1 MEKQYIVGIDFGHG
15 ETSAW
20 AVPLNIKIGSD
31 IGESLKLKAA
41 NKESERSYYSIIYY
55 NPKYGYSLDD
65 LQGNVITGFK
75 DKVSV
80 LDQPQNAKKREAYTE
95 YIKQIYIR
103 LLKHNTALKVD
114 NNGDTNFYL
123 CIACPTK
130 WNQDDKDAYIKFF
143 NETLSEFG
151 IEVMWVINESD
162 AAYFTHG
169 SIDEYADKCVLI
181 IDYGSSTIDYTVVHH
196 GKKISDDNW
205 SNRLGA
211 SHVEE
216 SILNECRDTE
226 DYQDKVAATEAKLA
240 ETNMNYIDITSCIN
254 FEIRKAKEH
263 SVTYGN
269 YPNLDVNYNL
279 IGQQTNYGSTDAFK
293 AEKRKYKF
301 EIECQID
308 KSIEKYHNKVIADFT
323 QLNTEIQKR
332 IGNQKIDCVI
342 LSGGACLMPWVS
354 DAVNDIFK
362 PLNIE
367 IDNQASFVVAKGI
380 ALYARTQMNALDDFL
395 NKIRAL
401 DFSNTYIQAD
411 INATA
416 KAILTMMPSI
426 VEKLKKQSSL
436 TATKIRQEFCN
447 FVKNLDGQ
455 NLEYCNLVQQEL
467 DSLISNSVADALK
480 DVICNVFKTQVDTSD
495 VKLHVEANII
505 PFNSSLFVNGGAFYK
520 AFTNWI
526 ANSSNAIF
534 GTIFF
539 EWDKIR
545 EESEVSKMIEGT
557 ASTLEKLVNAG
568 PLADYS
574 KAQEYINAY
583 AEDIKEQVLENA
595 INIFYKKQLFNTTF
609 KK

>member
-1 MEKQYIVGIDFGHG
+1 MEKEYIVGIDFGHG

-20 AVPLNIKIGSD
+20 AVPLDIKIGSE
-31 IGESLKLKAA
+31 IGESLKLKGT

-55 NPKYGYSLDD
+55 NPKSGYSLNN
-65 LQGNVITGFK
+65 LRGNIVAGFK
-75 DKVSV
+75 DKVSA

-95 YIKQIYIR
+95 YIKQIYAC

-130 WNQDDKDAYIKFF
+130 WSQDDKDAYIKFF
-143 NETLSEFG
+143 NNALSEFG

-181 IDYGSSTIDYTVVHH
+181 IDYGSSTIDYTVVHQ

-226 DYQDKVAATEAKLA
+226 DYQDKVAATKAKLA
-240 ETNMNYIDITSCIN
+240 EINMNYIDITSCIN
-254 FEIRKAKEH
+254 FQIRKAKEY

-279 IGQQTNYGSTDAFK
+279 IGEQTNYGSTDAFK

-301 EIECQID
+301 EIECRID
-308 KSIEKYHNKVIADFT
+308 KSIEKYQNKVIADFT

-380 ALYARTQMNALDDFL
+380 ALYARTQMKALDDFL

-401 DFSNTYIQAD
+401 DFSNIYIQAD
-411 INATA
+411 TNATS
-416 KAILTMMPSI
+416 KAITTMMPSL
-426 VEKLKKQSSL
+426 VKKLKSKSSI
-436 TATKIRQEFCN
+436 TGIDIRQEFCD
-447 FVKNLDGQ
+447 FVENLNG
-455 NLEYCNLVQQEL
+455 NNVEYSNLVQQEL
-467 DSLISNSVADALK
+467 DKLISNSVGNALK
-480 DVICNVFKTQVDTSD
+480 EVISSVFKTTVDTSD
-495 VKLHVEANII
+495 VKLHIPANII
-505 PFNSSLFVNGGAFYK
+505 PWNKLLFIPGGAFYD

-526 ANSSNAIF
+526 DSSS
-534 GTIFF
+534 GRFF
-539 EWDKIR
+539 FTRDKPR
-545 EESEVSKMIEGT
+545 YNPELSEIVEGT
-557 ASTLEKLVNAG
+557 AQTLEDIVKSEQI
-568 PLADYS
+568 ADYP
-574 KAQEYINAY
+574 ENVVNAY
-583 AEDIKEQVLENA
+583 ANDIKNQVLNIA
-595 INIFYKKQLFNTTF
+595 ANIFYKKQLFSTTF

>member
-1 MEKQYIVGIDFGHG
+1 MEKEYIVGIDFGHG

-20 AVPLNIKIGSD
+20 AVPLDIKIGSE
-31 IGESLKLKAA
+31 IGESLKLKGT

-55 NPKYGYSLDD
+55 NPESGYSLNN
-65 LQGNVITGFK
+65 LRGNIVAGFK
-75 DKVSV
+75 DKVSA

-95 YIKQIYIR
+95 YIKQIYAC

-130 WNQDDKDAYIKFF
+130 WSQDDKDAYIKFF
-143 NETLSEFG
+143 NNALSEFG

-181 IDYGSSTIDYTVVHH
+181 IDYGSSTIDYTVVHQ

-226 DYQDKVAATEAKLA
+226 DYQDKVAATKAKLA
-240 ETNMNYIDITSCIN
+240 EINMNYIDITSCIN
-254 FEIRKAKEH
+254 FQIRKAKEY

-279 IGQQTNYGSTDAFK
+279 IGEQTNYGSTDAFK

-308 KSIEKYHNKVIADFT
+308 KSIEKYQNKVIADFT

-380 ALYARTQMNALDDFL
+380 ALYARTQMKALDDFL
-395 NKIRAL
+395 SRIKGIDYKNI
-401 DFSNTYIQAD
+401 YIQAD
-411 INATA
+411 TNATA
-416 KAILTMMPSI
+416 KAITTMMPSF
-426 VEKLKKQSSL
+426 VKKLKSKSSI
-436 TATKIRQEFCN
+436 TGADIRQEFCD
-447 FVKNLDGQ
+447 FVENLNG
-455 NLEYCNLVQQEL
+455 NNVEYSTLVQQEL
-467 DSLISNSVADALK
+467 DKLISSSVGNALK
-480 DVICNVFKTQVDTSD
+480 EVISSVFKTTVDTSD
-495 VKLHVEANII
+495 VKLHIPANII
-505 PFNSSLFVNGGAFYK
+505 PWNHVLFIPGGTFYN

-526 ANSSNAIF
+526 DSSSDRFIF
-534 GTIFF
+534 T
-539 EWDKIR
+539 WDKPR
-545 EESEVSKMIEGT
+545 YDPELSKIVDGT
-557 ASTLEKLVNAG
+557 AQTLENIVTSEQI
-568 PLADYS
+568 ADYPED
-574 KAQEYINAY
+574 AVNAY
-583 AEDIKEQVLENA
+583 ANDIKNQVLNIA
-595 INIFYKKQLFNTTF
+595 ADIFYKKQLFTTTF

>member
-1 MEKQYIVGIDFGHG
+1 MEKEYIVGIDFGHG

-20 AVPLNIKIGSD
+20 AVPLDIKIGSE
-31 IGESLKLKAA
+31 IGESLKLKGT

-55 NPKYGYSLDD
+55 NPESGYSLNN
-65 LQGNVITGFK
+65 LRGNIVAGFK
-75 DKVSV
+75 DKVSA

-95 YIKQIYIR
+95 YIKQIYAC

-130 WNQDDKDAYIKFF
+130 WSQDDKDAYIKFF
-143 NETLSEFG
+143 NNALSEFG

-181 IDYGSSTIDYTVVHH
+181 IDYGSSTIDYTVVHQ

-226 DYQDKVAATEAKLA
+226 DYQDKVAATKAKLA
-240 ETNMNYIDITSCIN
+240 EINMNYIDITSCIN
-254 FEIRKAKEH
+254 FQIRKAKEY

-279 IGQQTNYGSTDAFK
+279 IGEQTNYGSTDAFK

-308 KSIEKYHNKVIADFT
+308 KSIEKYQNKVIADFT

-380 ALYARTQMNALDDFL
+380 ALYARTQMKALDDFL
-395 NKIRAL
+395 SRIKGIDYKNI
-401 DFSNTYIQAD
+401 YIQAD
-411 INATA
+411 TNATA
-416 KAILTMMPSI
+416 KAITTMMPSF
-426 VEKLKKQSSL
+426 VKKLKSKSSI
-436 TATKIRQEFCN
+436 TGADIRQEFCD
-447 FVKNLDGQ
+447 FVENLNG
-455 NLEYCNLVQQEL
+455 NNVEYSTLVQQEL
-467 DSLISNSVADALK
+467 DKLISSSVGNALK
-480 DVICNVFKTQVDTSD
+480 EVISSVFKTTVDTSD
-495 VKLHVEANII
+495 VKLHIPANII
-505 PFNSSLFVNGGAFYK
+505 PWNHVLFIPGGTFYN

-526 ANSSNAIF
+526 DSSSDRFIF
-534 GTIFF
+534 T
-539 EWDKIR
+539 WDKPR
-545 EESEVSKMIEGT
+545 YDPELSKIVDGT
-557 ASTLEKLVNAG
+557 AQTLENIVTSEQI
-568 PLADYS
+568 ADYPED
-574 KAQEYINAY
+574 AVNAY
-583 AEDIKEQVLENA
+583 AEDIKEQILKIA
-595 INIFYKKQLFNTTF
+595 ADIFYKKQLFNTTF

>member
-1 MEKQYIVGIDFGHG
+1 MEKEYIVGIDFGHG

-41 NKESERSYYSIIYY
+41 NKESERSYYSIIHY
-55 NPKYGYSLDD
+55 NPKNGYSLDD

-80 LDQPQNAKKREAYTE
+80 LEQPQNTKKREAYTE
-95 YIKQIYIR
+95 YIKQIYTR

-130 WNQDDKDAYIKFF
+130 WNQDEKDAYIKFF
-143 NETLSEFG
+143 NKTLSEFG
-151 IEVMWVINESD
+151 VEVMWVINESD

-181 IDYGSSTIDYTVVHH
+181 IDYGSSTIDYTVVRH

-216 SILNECRDTE
+216 SILNECRNNE
-226 DYQDKVAATEAKLA
+226 DYQNKVAATEAKLA
-240 ETNMNYIDITSCIN
+240 ELNMNFIDITSCIN
-254 FEIRKAKEH
+254 FEIRKDKEH

-279 IGQQTNYGSTDAFK
+279 IGHRTNYGSTDAFRS
-293 AEKRKYKF
+293 EKRKYKF

-308 KSIEKYHNKVIADFT
+308 KSIEKYQNKVIADFT
-323 QLNTEIQKR
+323 QLNNEIQKR

-362 PLNIE
+362 PRHID

-380 ALYARTQMNALDDFL
+380 ALYARTQMKALGDFL
-395 NKIRAL
+395 SRIKGIDYKNI
-401 DFSNTYIQAD
+401 YIQAD
-411 INATA
+411 TNATA
-416 KAILTMMPSI
+416 KAITTMMPSL
-426 VEKLKKQSSL
+426 VKNLKSKSSI
-436 TATKIRQEFCN
+436 TGTDIRQEFCD
-447 FVKNLDGQ
+447 FVENLNGN
-455 NLEYCNLVQQEL
+455 NLEYSTLVQQEL
-467 DSLISNSVADALK
+467 DKLISSSVGNALK
-480 DVICNVFKTQVDTSD
+480 EVICSVFKTTVDTSD
-495 VKLHVEANII
+495 VKLHIPANII
-505 PFNSSLFVNGGAFYK
+505 PWNHVLFIPGGTFYN

-526 ANSSNAIF
+526 DSSSDRFIF
-534 GTIFF
+534 T
-539 EWDKIR
+539 WDKPR
-545 EESEVSKMIEGT
+545 YDPELSKIVDGT
-557 ASTLEKLVNAG
+557 AQTLENIVTLEQI
-568 PLADYS
+568 ADYPED
-574 KAQEYINAY
+574 AVNAY
-583 AEDIKEQVLENA
+583 AEDIKEQILKIA
-595 INIFYKKQLFNTTF
+595 ADIFYKKQLFNTTF

>member
-41 NKESERSYYSIIYY
+41 HKESERSYYSIIYY

-95 YIKQIYIR
+95 YIKQIYTR

-354 DAVNDIFK
+354 DAVNDIFN
-362 PLNIE
+362 PLNID

-380 ALYARTQMNALDDFL
+380 ALYARAQMQALDDL
-395 NKIRAL
+395 TDKIKRI
-401 DFSNTYIQAD
+401 DFKNIYIQAD
-411 INATA
+411 TNATA
-416 KAILTMMPSI
+416 DAIITMMPSL
-426 VEKLKKQSSL
+426 VNQLKSQSL
-436 TATKIRQEFCN
+436 ITGDDIRQEFCA
-447 FVKNLDGQ
+447 FVENLNG
-455 NLEYCNLVQQEL
+455 NNVAYSTLVQQEL
-467 DSLISNSVADALK
+467 DKLISSSVGNALRE
-480 DVICNVFKTQVDTSD
+480 VISSVFKTTVDTSD
-495 VKLHVEANII
+495 VKLHIPANII
-505 PFNSSLFVNGGAFYK
+505 PWNKLLFIPGGAFYD

-526 ANSSNAIF
+526 DSSS
-534 GTIFF
+534 GRFF
-539 EWDKIR
+539 FTWDKPR
-545 EESEVSKMIEGT
+545 YNPELSEIVEGT
-557 ASTLEKLVNAG
+557 AQTLEDIVKSEQIADYPENVVNA
-568 PLADYS
+568 YS
-574 KAQEYINAY
+574 N
-583 AEDIKEQVLENA
+583 DIKNQVLNIA
-595 INIFYKKQLFNTTF
+595 ANIFYKKQLFSTTF

>member
-1 MEKQYIVGIDFGHG
+1 MEKEYIVGIDFGHG

-20 AVPLNIKIGSD
+20 AVPLDIKIGSE
-31 IGESLKLKAA
+31 IGESLKLKDTT
-41 NKESERSYYSIIYY
+41 KESERSYYSIVNY
-55 NPKYGYSLDD
+55 NPESGYSLNN
-65 LQGNVITGFK
+65 LRGNIVAGFK
-75 DKVSV
+75 DKVSA

-95 YIKQIYIR
+95 YIKQIYAC

-130 WNQDDKDAYIKFF
+130 WSQDDKDAYIKFF
-143 NETLSEFG
+143 NNALSEFG

-169 SIDEYADKCVLI
+169 SIDKYADKCVLI
-181 IDYGSSTIDYTVVHH
+181 IDYGSSTIDYTVVNQ

-226 DYQDKVAATEAKLA
+226 DYQDKVAATKAKLA
-240 ETNMNYIDITSCIN
+240 EINMNYIDITSCIN
-254 FEIRKAKEH
+254 FQIRKAKEY

-279 IGQQTNYGSTDAFK
+279 IGERTNYGSTDAFK

-308 KSIEKYHNKVIADFT
+308 KSIEKYQNKVIADFT

-380 ALYARTQMNALDDFL
+380 ALYARTQMKALDDFL

-401 DFSNTYIQAD
+401 DFSNIYIQAD
-411 INATA
+411 TNATS
-416 KAILTMMPSI
+416 KAITTMMPSL
-426 VEKLKKQSSL
+426 VKKLKSKSSI
-436 TATKIRQEFCN
+436 TGIDIRQEFCD
-447 FVKNLDGQ
+447 FVENLNGD
-455 NLEYCNLVQQEL
+455 NVEYSNLVQQEL
-467 DSLISNSVADALK
+467 DKLISNSVGNALK
-480 DVICNVFKTQVDTSD
+480 EVISSVFKTNVDTSD
-495 VKLHVEANII
+495 VKLHIPAEII
-505 PFNSSLFVNGGAFYK
+505 RWDPILFAPGGKFYN

-526 ANSSNAIF
+526 DNFSDRFIF
-534 GTIFF
+534 S
-539 EWDKIR
+539 WDKPR
-545 EESEVSKMIEGT
+545 YDPELSKIVDGT
-557 ASTLEKLVNAG
+557 AQTLENIVTSEQIV
-568 PLADYS
+568 DYPED
-574 KAQEYINAY
+574 AVNAY
-583 AEDIKEQVLENA
+583 AKDIKDQVLMIA
-595 INIFYKKQLFNTTF
+595 ANIFYKKQLFSTTF

>member
-1 MEKQYIVGIDFGHG
+1 MEKEYIVGIDFGHG

-20 AVPLNIKIGSD
+20 AVPLDIRIGSE
-31 IGESLKLKAA
+31 IGGSLKLKATT
-41 NKESERSYYSIIYY
+41 KESERSYYSIIYD
-55 NPKYGYSLDD
+55 NPEYGYSLKNMR
-65 LQGNVITGFK
+65 GNIVAGFK
-75 DKVSV
+75 DKVSA

-95 YIKQIYIR
+95 YIKQIYAC
-103 LLKHNTALKVD
+103 LLKHNTALRVD

-130 WNQDDKDAYIKFF
+130 WSQDDKDAYIEFF
-143 NETLSEFG
+143 NNALSEFG

-169 SIDEYADKCVLI
+169 SIDKYADKCVLI
-181 IDYGSSTIDYTVVHH
+181 IDYGSSTIDYTVVHQ

-216 SILNECRDTE
+216 SILNEYRDTE
-226 DYQDKVAATEAKLA
+226 DYQDKVAATKAKLA
-240 ETNMNYIDITSCIN
+240 EINMNHIDITSCIN
-254 FEIRKAKEH
+254 FNIRIAKEY

-279 IGQQTNYGSTDAFK
+279 IREQTDYGSTDAFK

-308 KSIEKYHNKVIADFT
+308 KSIEKYQNKVIADFT

-380 ALYARTQMNALDDFL
+380 ALYARTQMKALDDFL
-395 NKIRAL
+395 SRIKGIDYKNI
-401 DFSNTYIQAD
+401 YIQAD
-411 INATA
+411 TNATA
-416 KAILTMMPSI
+416 KAITTMMPSL
-426 VEKLKKQSSL
+426 VKKLKSKSSI
-436 TATKIRQEFCN
+436 TGADIRQEFCD
-447 FVKNLDGQ
+447 FVENLNG
-455 NLEYCNLVQQEL
+455 NNVEYSTLVQQEL
-467 DSLISNSVADALK
+467 DRLIGSSVGNALK
-480 DVICNVFKTQVDTSD
+480 EVISSVFKTTVDTSD
-495 VKLHVEANII
+495 VKLHIPANII
-505 PFNSSLFVNGGAFYK
+505 PWNHDLFIPGGTFYK
-520 AFTNWI
+520 AFKNWI
-526 ANSSNAIF
+526 DSSSGRFIF
-534 GTIFF
+534 S
-539 EWDKIR
+539 WDKPR
-545 EESEVSKMIEGT
+545 YDPELSKIVDGT
-557 ASTLEKLVNAG
+557 AKTLENIVTSEQI
-568 PLADYS
+568 ADYPED
-574 KAQEYINAY
+574 AVNAY
-583 AEDIKEQVLENA
+583 AEDIKEQILKIA
-595 INIFYKKQLFNTTF
+595 ADIFYKKQLFNTTF